1 VSFFELIGHLYD
13 VFSGNNSSGG
23 LSPALKK
30 RIKDCDFT
38 YAECEAATTTTTS
51 TTSSD
56 ESMNSNS
63 PSESPN
69 QMPEESNDYEVGGV
83 EDDDEVEDPMP

>member
-1 VSFFELIGHLYD
+1 
-13 VFSGNNSSGG
+13 
-23 LSPALKK
+23 
-30 RIKDCDFT
+30 
-38 YAECEAATTTTTS
+38 
-51 TTSSD
+51 
-56 ESMNSNS
+56 MNSNS